1 MRMDQI
7 DARVIGELKANSRI
21 GYADL
26 GDAVGLS
33 ASAAK
38 RRVDRLVERGIITGF
53 TITLRS
59 ERTATTT
66 EAVVELFCRGTVPP
80 QALAR
85 ALSQVPEVVEASTV
99 TGEADALVTLRAR
112 SVSDLE
118 TALEKVRDLPSVD
131 HTRSAVILS
140 RVIESR

>member
-1 MRMDQI
+1 M
-7 DARVIGELKANSRI
+7 
-21 GYADL
+21 
-26 GDAVGLS
+26 
-33 ASAAK
+33 
-38 RRVDRLVERGIITGF
+38 
-53 TITLRS
+53 
-59 ERTATTT
+59 
-66 EAVVELFCRGTVPP
+66 
-80 QALAR
+80 
-85 ALSQVPEVVEASTV
+85 VEASTV